1 MLFLGL
7 DLAWSEGSATKPAPD
22 TGVALLDSAGRIVD
36 AGWTSGIEDT
46 LAWIEQVQVPDSL
59 LFVDAPLIVMNPS
72 GQRLCETHVAQG
84 YWRWDV
90 FANSTNLSS
99 PRLAGVRL
107 REELEQRGWLYSDG
121 RGGPPVSG
129 RVVCECYPYTALVG
143 AEELGYC
150 DKRPRYKRKPK
161 EMRAATWQPLRAEN
175 CDELIARLAALE
187 EAEPPLD
194 LRSHPETKRL
204 LEECS
209 PFQSRAYKKRE
220 DLIDAVLCAW
230 TAAFWWRHGEKRSQ
244 VLGVDLDNAVSK
256 EPLATI
262 IAPARPEQRN
272 PLRRGNVTNPAQI
285 RF

>member
-1 MLFLGL
+1 MLFFGL
-7 DLAWSEGSATKPAPD
+7 DLAWSEDSKTKLAPD
-22 TGVALLDSAGRIVD
+22 TGVALLDPAGRILD

-46 LAWIEQVQVPDSL
+46 VAWIERVQQPDSL
-59 LFVDAPLIVMNPS
+59 LFVDAPLVVTNPS

-121 RGGPPVSG
+121 RDGPPTGG
-129 RVVCECYPYTALVG
+129 RVVCECYPYTTLVG
-143 AEELGYC
+143 AEELGYH

-161 EMRAATWQPLRAEN
+161 EMRAAAWQPLRSAN
-175 CDELIARLAALE
+175 CDDLISRLAALE
-187 EAEPPLD
+187 ETDPPLD
-194 LRSHPETKRL
+194 LRSHSETKRL
-204 LEECS
+204 IEEHS
-209 PFQSRAYKKRE
+209 PLQTNAYKKRE
-220 DLIDAVLCAW
+220 DLIDAILCAW
-230 TAAFWWRHGEKRSQ
+230 TAALWWRYGEQRSQ
-244 VLGVDLDNAVSK
+244 VLGIDPDNAKVN

-262 IAPARPEQRN
+262 IAPARPEQRI
-272 PLRRGNVTNPAQI
+272 PPPRGNVTNPTQI